1 MPLALSY
8 PNRAA
13 SAAYSGQG
21 WTAALPLAF
30 LNTRQLSQVA
40 RSSGGAAATFYLGFQ
55 APTLCDVAALAG
67 HNLTTSGQWRLR
79 GYSSDP
85 RPFVDRSAQ
94 IASVDLRFSDNT
106 IPAGLVCTRSSV
118 ATYFGADGLLKTAAV
133 NEARIQHIGG
143 VCVGL
148 LVEPAATNNVAHC
161 RDWTQAAWTRTNM
174 TATLT
179 ATGIDGV
186 ANSATRLTATA
197 ANATV
202 TQVAGGVGLGSFSVF
217 VRRVSGTGTIQLTQN
232 NFTNVTAITL
242 TSAWQRFTLSA
253 PNTSTIGIRIVTSG
267 DVIEVDFAQKEVG
280 SSIDPTT
287 PILTAGAGPVTRA
300 ADDITYTPP
309 VPVSL
314 QAGTMVTQA
323 RYLGTAAAVGVEW
336 LRMRDAGNA
345 NAVRLLSNTSRNVI
359 AEYVASSLAQAS
371 LNDFAQP
378 NVGAEFLI
386 ALSWAAND
394 YRSSLNGAAAQT
406 DNSGSVSSNAVQSIR
421 LASPA
426 EMPFAVARLT
436 LLPAASTSGEVQTLS
451 TAFTPVAA
459 AYDSGTL
466 PAWPAEWVAATTAE
480 ERAGVR
486 GLMVTTPGQTLQ
498 WWRVDLSDP
507 TNPAGFVQLGRV
519 FMGSRWR
526 PQYGALSGATLGYI
540 DRSTSTEADSGAE
553 YFVERPLP
561 RVAEVDLVILDE
573 AVAMSEGLELQR
585 QLGTTG
591 EVLFQWDDADRTY
604 QPARAFL
611 GRLRTLQPLT
621 CLWRGHWRAQ
631 LEVKEL
637 L

>member
-13 SAAYSGQG
+13 SATYSGQG
-21 WTAALPLAF
+21 WTAALPLAY

-40 RSSGGAAATFYLGFQ
+40 RSGSAATTFYLGFA

-94 IASVDLRFSDNT
+94 IATVDLRFSDNVL
-106 IPAGLVCTRSSV
+106 PAGLSCTRASV

-133 NEARIQHIGG
+133 NEARIQHAAG
-143 VCVGL
+143 VCIGL

-202 TQVAGGVGLGSFSVF
+202 TQVAGGSGLGSFSVF
-217 VRRVSGTGTIQLTQN
+217 VRRVSGTGTIQLTSN
-232 NFTNVTAITL
+232 SFTNVTAITL
-242 TSAWQRFTLSA
+242 TSAWQRFTISA
-253 PNTSTIGIRIVTSG
+253 PNTSTIGIRIVTNG

-336 LRMRDAGNA
+336 LRMRDAGNT

-378 NVGAEFLI
+378 NVGAAFI
-386 ALSWAAND
+386 VALSWAAND
-394 YRSSLNGAAAQT
+394 YRSSLNGATAQT

-426 EMPFAVARLT
+426 ELPFAVARLT
-436 LLPAASTSGEVQTLS
+436 LLPAASTSAQVETLS
-451 TAFTPVAA
+451 TAFTPPAA
-459 AYDSGTL
+459 AYDSGLL

-480 ERAGVR
+480 ERAGAR

-507 TNPAGFVQLGRV
+507 TNPAGFVELGRV

-526 PQYGALSGATLGYI
+526 PQYGALSGATLGFI

-573 AVAMSEGLELQR
+573 AVAMGEGLELQR

-591 EVLFQWDDADRTY
+591 EVLFQWDDGDTTY

-621 CLWRGHWRAQ
+621 CLWRGHWRST
-631 LEVKEL
+631 LEIKEL